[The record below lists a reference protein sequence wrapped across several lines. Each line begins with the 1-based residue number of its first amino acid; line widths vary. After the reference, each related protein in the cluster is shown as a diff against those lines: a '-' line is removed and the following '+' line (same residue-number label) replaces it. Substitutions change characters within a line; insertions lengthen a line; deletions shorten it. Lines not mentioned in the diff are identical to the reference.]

1 MILKADIYA
10 LGMMISEILSGKI
23 ETCAWLNG
31 ESKVVTN
38 VNVRIVS

>member
-1 MILKADIYA
+1 MILKADVYA
-10 LGMMISEILSGKI
+10 LGMMISEILSGEI

-38 VNVRIVS
+38 VNVRIVL

>member
-1 MILKADIYA
+1 MILKADVYA
-10 LGMMISEILSGKI
+10 LGVLISEILSGEI